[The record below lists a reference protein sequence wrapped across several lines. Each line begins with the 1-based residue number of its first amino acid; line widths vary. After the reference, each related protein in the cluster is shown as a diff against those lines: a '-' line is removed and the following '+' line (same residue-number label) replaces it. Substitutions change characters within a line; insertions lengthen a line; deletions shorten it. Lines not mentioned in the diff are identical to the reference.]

1 VVVFGLPFAPTLK
14 PHLRFGECIAEA
26 ARQLNRRI
34 ALIASGDMSHRLKHD
49 GPYEY
54 SPRAHLYDEQVVAAI
69 TNGDP
74 DGIFSIDPD
83 LREEAGEDTYQSLL
97 VALGAIGRQFHRN
110 EVCSYEG
117 PFGVG
122 YLTAILADY
131 QESAEDSTDNPK
143 EIELSAEDEVVN
155 LARRAVEEFVT
166 HQRMINPPE
175 SVAGRLAGQAGV
187 FVSIKT
193 RDGKLRGCVGT
204 VQPTQKNIAEEII
217 HNAISAATKD
227 TRFAPVAAE
236 ELENLVF
243 SVDILSPLE
252 EVSDTTQLDPKRF
265 GLLVE
270 SEDGRHGLLL
280 PDLSGIDTVDQQVTL
295 TMKKANL
302 PPGTSVK
309 YYRFVVE
316 RIPERCR
323 R

>member
-1 VVVFGLPFAPTLK
+1 
-14 PHLRFGECIAEA
+14 
-26 ARQLNRRI
+26 
-34 ALIASGDMSHRLKHD
+34 
-49 GPYEY
+49 
-54 SPRAHLYDEQVVAAI
+54 VVAAI